1 MIDKFDSAIFSD
13 DSIVFGDLESNFA
26 TDFSK
31 DIKVNSRTIDNIN
44 LSDDNF
50 DHCDPETF
58 SHVRLVKQI

>member
-1 MIDKFDSAIFSD
+1 MQ
-13 DSIVFGDLESNFA
+13 NFA

-31 DIKVNSRTIDNIN
+31 GIKVNSRTIDNIN

-58 SHVRLVKQI
+58 SHVRLVK